1 LEASFVKLVEQQEED
16 VRWMRRAIALAT
28 ANVNLGSGPFGA
40 VIVRKGELVAEGQN
54 RVTGDNDPT
63 AHAEVIAIRRACAAL
78 KSFSLDGC
86 TIYSSCEPCP
96 MCLGAILWSRCAA
109 LFFGNTSDD
118 AAAAGFADAE
128 YLAQICSPIQHRHLP
143 SKNLLREEAGS
154 SFAAW
159 NRLPERTI
167 Y

>member
-1 LEASFVKLVEQQEED
+1 
-16 VRWMRRAIALAT
+16 MRRAIALAT

-54 RVTGDNDPT
+54 RVTDDNDPT